1 MQLMNRRWMLLTGLG
16 GLLTIMLGM
25 SLVWLNIE
33 RMDLAYDLKRLNSQA
48 KELDDHAA
56 KLRVERDNLL
66 APYRIKKLAE
76 NYGLHVPK
84 AGQVRRAGAGHGQK

>member
-1 MQLMNRRWMLLTGLG
+1 MQLMNRRWMLLTGVS
-16 GLLTIMLGM
+16 GLLTIVLGL

-33 RMDLAYDLKRLNSQA
+33 RMDLAYELKRLNSQA
-48 KELDDHAA
+48 RELDDHAA

-76 NYGLHVPK
+76 EYGLQAPR
-84 AGQVRRAGAGHGQK
+84 AGQVRRAGAGNGQE